1 MCSPVDLF
9 RGLLLRR
16 VLLVCRNH
24 VPLPRSQGLVGQDVN
39 DVSPE
44 LLLPI
49 DVLPSGK
56 MSFRFVTHLCP
67 GPNESR
73 RVCSCLFLKVPRP
86 RDAAVPTIWRLSGP
100 LRRMA

>member
-1 MCSPVDLF
+1 MCH
-9 RGLLLRR
+9 
-16 VLLVCRNH
+16 CH
-24 VPLPRSQGLVGQDVN
+24 VGQGLVGQDVN

-49 DVLPSGK
+49 DVLPSGE

-73 RVCSCLFLKVPRP
+73 RVCSCLSLEVPRP

-100 LRRMA
+100 LRCMA